1 MPKKQEPQPR
11 LRKPEPKPE
20 PEKPVEPEPQESTEP
35 DWTKKPEGEVHPE
48 KHYPRFITHA
58 GLSVAVQSEAEE
70 KALEDG
76 RAFVHVTKSA
86 EGDITSVEYRPK

>member
-1 MPKKQEPQPR
+1 MPK
-11 LRKPEPKPE
+11 KPEPKPE
-20 PEKPVEPEPQESTEP
+20 PKKAAEPEKPAASLVPKE
-35 DWTKKPEGEVHPE
+35 
-48 KHYPRFITHA
+48 YPRFITHA

-86 EGDITSVEYRPK
+86 EGDITSVEYKPK